1 MLFHTEINDQES
13 VIAVPLGKE
22 PHYERLRSQNRAVKR
37 PVLELK
43 YRIAFP

>member
-1 MLFHTEINDQES
+1 MQFHTEINDQES
-13 VIAVPLGKE
+13 VIAVSLRKE
-22 PHYERLRSQNRAVKR
+22 PHYERLGSQNRAVKL